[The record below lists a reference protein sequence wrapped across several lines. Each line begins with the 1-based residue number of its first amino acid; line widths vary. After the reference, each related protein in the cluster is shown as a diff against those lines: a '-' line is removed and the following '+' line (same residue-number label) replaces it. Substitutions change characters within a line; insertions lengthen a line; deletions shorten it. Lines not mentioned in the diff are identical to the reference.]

1 MLLRLPLVLRA
12 GHKLRLRRTAMF
24 MQSLPSATPTS
35 LIYRPSSWVERLPLG
50 GMFPVARPL
59 EVELGSG
66 DGSFLAQWAKLV
78 SGRNF
83 LGVERLLGRLRK
95 LDRKGQ
101 RAGLTNLRL
110 MRIEASYFLEFLL
123 PLASVEAL
131 HIYFPDPWPKR
142 RHRKNRLVNER
153 FPELVARVLAPAG
166 VVYLRTDDEDY
177 FGQMLEVFAADKRFA
192 FMETPNDLA
201 VVVTDFERGFQAR
214 GVATR
219 RAAYRVS

>member
-1 MLLRLPLVLRA
+1 
-12 GHKLRLRRTAMF
+12 
-24 MQSLPSATPTS
+24 MQSVTPATATS
-35 LIYRPSSWVERLPLG
+35 LIYRPSSWVERLPLS

-78 SGRNF
+78 SERNF

-153 FPELVARVLAPAG
+153 FPELVARVLVPAG

-201 VVVTDFERGFQAR
+201 AVVTDFERGFQAR